1 MSSVRFDTDNL
12 AGKIG
17 VILLYRLRI
26 KKKQKQYFLSNQS
39 RCLFSASADT
49 MHESDLCVDVIDGI
63 KQFS

>member
-17 VILLYRLRI
+17 VILLYCLRI
-26 KKKQKQYFLSNQS
+26 KNKQKQHFLSNQS